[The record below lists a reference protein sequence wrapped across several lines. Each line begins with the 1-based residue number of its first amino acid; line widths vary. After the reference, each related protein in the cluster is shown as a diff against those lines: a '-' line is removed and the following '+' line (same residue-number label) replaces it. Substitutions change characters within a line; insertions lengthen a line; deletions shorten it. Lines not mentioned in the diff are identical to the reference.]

1 MIRNESVR
9 FKVRRNGAEYAEI
22 YPANNSAPQLRAAVK
37 SQIKMSLRGTFLQS
51 AFDSRGN
58 QVEVDWLSDEI
69 EPVLVINQEET
80 PLGILMVATVKQN
93 IGTPSTVDI
102 EAYDRSWRV
111 KDTRKAST
119 VYFSAGTLYLDAVEA
134 LLVESGIENIA
145 RTETTSVLTEA
156 REDWEA
162 GTSNLEIVNALLSE
176 INYNELWFNQ
186 TGVAVLQ
193 PQKSAEAANIQ
204 HIFTDKKP
212 DPRNPKEIGVIG
224 VYPDRS
230 KSVDVYNAPNVI
242 ICICSNADKSGP
254 MVAMAENM
262 NANNPLSIPRRGR
275 RITSTIKVSNIASQ
289 EALQAYAEQKVTE
302 SIMTGEA
309 ISVKTQLQ
317 PGFGIG
323 DVTALQTEEVTGVC
337 IEKSWTME
345 LRPGGT
351 MTHELE
357 RVVYNIG

>member
-1 MIRNESVR
+1 MRNEAVR

-22 YPANNSAPQLRAAVK
+22 YPANNSAPQLRADSK
-37 SQIKMSLRGTFLQS
+37 SQIKMSMRGTFLQS

-58 QVEVDWLSDEI
+58 PVEVDWLNDEI
-69 EPVLVINQEET
+69 APVLIINGEES
-80 PLGILMVATVKQN
+80 PLGVLMVATVKYN
-93 IGTPSTVDI
+93 IGTPSTVDV

-111 KDTRKAST
+111 KDTRKATT
-119 VYFSAGTLYLDAVEA
+119 VYFSSGTLYLDAVEA
-134 LLVESGIENIA
+134 LLVESGIENIS
-145 RTETTSVLTEA
+145 RTEA
-156 REDWEA
+156 REDWEV
-162 GTSNLEIVNALLSE
+162 GTSNLEIINALLSE
-176 INYNELWFNQ
+176 INYNDLWFNQ

-212 DPRNPKEIGVIG
+212 DPRNPKEVGIISLFPGK
-224 VYPDRS
+224 S
-230 KSVDVYNAPNVI
+230 KKVDVFNAPNVI

-275 RITSTIKVSNIASQ
+275 RITSTINVSNIASQ
-289 EALQAYAEQKVTE
+289 EALQAYADQKVTE
-302 SIMTGEA
+302 SIMTGEV
-309 ISVKTQLQ
+309 INVKTQLQ
-317 PGFGIG
+317 TGFGIG
-323 DVTALQTEEVTGVC
+323 DVTALQTEETTGVC
-337 IEKSWTME
+337 VERSWTME

-357 RVVYNIG
+357 RVVYSIG

>member
-1 MIRNESVR
+1 MIRNEAVR
-9 FKVRRNGAEYAEI
+9 FKVRRNGAEYGEI
-22 YPANNSAPQLRAAVK
+22 FPANNSAPQLRADSK
-37 SQIKMSLRGTFLQS
+37 SQIKMSLRGTFLKS

-58 QVEVDWLSDEI
+58 SVEVDWLNDEI
-69 EPVLVINQEET
+69 EPVLVINQAEY
-80 PLGILMVATVKQN
+80 PLGVLMIATVKYKT
-93 IGTPSTVDI
+93 GTPSTVDV

-145 RTETTSVLTEA
+145 RTETTSVLTED
-156 REDWEA
+156 REDWET

-193 PQKSAEAANIQ
+193 PKKSAEAANIQ
-204 HIFTDKKP
+204 HIFMDKKP
-212 DPRNPKEIGVIG
+212 DPRNPKEVGIVSLS
-224 VYPDRS
+224 PERS
-230 KSVDVYNAPNVI
+230 KKVDLYNSPNVI

-262 NANNPLSIPRRGR
+262 NTNNPLSIPRRGR
-275 RITSTIKVSNIASQ
+275 RITSTISVSNIASQ
-289 EALQAYAEQKVTE
+289 EALQAYAEQKVTD

-317 PGFGIG
+317 TGFGIG
-323 DVTALQTEEVTGVC
+323 DVTALQTEELTAICVET
-337 IEKSWTME
+337 SWTME
-345 LRPGGT
+345 LRSGGT